1 MIDRAIPIGGDWA
14 LVRLPSGEF
23 LCVDTRSLDSLP
35 HLLGWEYEV
44 DVIRVFRTFL
54 TQQSVVLDIGANF
67 GLYTAL
73 AASIVRNCGRLYAF
87 EGNPRVFESLQRTI
101 IANQLFSNLN
111 VTAVNLL
118 VSDSSGRGV
127 LHYLPDQLGGGTM
140 LNIGA
145 ASADRTAVEADM
157 TTVDDFLPSDLPVD
171 LVKIDVE
178 GHEPAVIRGM
188 ERTIA
193 RSPQIRIIIEFAD
206 RFLAHTL
213 PPADFADYIRG
224 LGFAICRLL
233 PGFKIKLVPPGETL
247 SGFNYCLLTRTP
259 EADIR
264 AVYERRRFL
273 PIRLKR
279 WLARHPV
286 RWGRYRRIWARW

>member
-1 MIDRAIPIGGDWA
+1 MRPIPIGGDWA
-14 LVRLPSGEF
+14 LVRLNSGEYI
-23 LCVDTRSLDSLP
+23 CVDTRSLDSLP
-35 HLLGWEYEV
+35 HLLGWEYEA

-101 IANQLFSNLN
+101 IANQLFFNRN
-111 VTAVNLL
+111 ITAVNLL
-118 VSDSSGRGV
+118 VSDRNGRGI
-127 LHYLPDQLGGGTM
+127 LHYAPNQLGGGTM
-140 LNIGA
+140 SEVRVSGRDWR
-145 ASADRTAVEADM
+145 SVEVDM
-157 TTVDDFLPSDLPVD
+157 TTVDDFLPSGLPVD

-193 RSPQIRIIIEFAD
+193 RSPKIRIIIEVAD
-206 RFLAHTL
+206 HLLAHTL
-213 PPADFADYIRG
+213 QPADFVDYIHG
-224 LGFAICRLL
+224 LGLAICRLL
-233 PGFKIKLVPPGETL
+233 PGFKMKLISPGETL
-247 SGFNYCLLTRTP
+247 GGFNYCLLTRTP
-259 EADIR
+259 EEDIR
-264 AVYERRRFL
+264 AVYQRREFS
-273 PIRLKR
+273 PIRFKR
-279 WLARHPV
+279 WLRRHPV